1 MVRPIQVIEIA
12 EDDDGLKIFVYD
24 GEGYTDKQRRL
35 MNAIVKQ
42 FPKEARVEFV
52 EKAAIVH
59 EMEDK

>member
-1 MVRPIQVIEIA
+1 MGRPIQVIEIA

-35 MNAIVKQ
+35 MDAIVKQ
-42 FPKEARVEFV
+42 FPKYARVEFV